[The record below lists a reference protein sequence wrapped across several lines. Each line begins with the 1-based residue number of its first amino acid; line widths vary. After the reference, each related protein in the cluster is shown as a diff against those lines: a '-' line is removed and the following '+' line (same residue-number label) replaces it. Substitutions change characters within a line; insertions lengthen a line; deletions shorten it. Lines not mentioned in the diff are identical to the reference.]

1 MYTNQEKREIERV
14 LTAFKPYIEQADYV
28 EIVWSNKKQC
38 YVALF
43 IDTTRDTFEGADAIL
58 SAEEISER
66 FYTEIGNDILL
77 ENDRDYQIWEMSPLE
92 REEFLRRVQPYD
104 AQLPEYH
111 FQCDS
116 VGHQT
121 DDSSDHRSYYKM
133 PVHIFFRKF
142 Y

>member
-66 FYTEIGNDILL
+66 FYTEIGNDVLL

-92 REEFLRRVQPYD
+92 REAFLRRVQPYD

-111 FQCDS
+111 FLIEQLLS
-116 VGHQT
+116 QP
-121 DDSSDHRSYYKM
+121 SQAK
-133 PVHIFFRKF
+133 
-142 Y
+142 

>member
-66 FYTEIGNDILL
+66 LYTEIGNDVLL
-77 ENDRDYQIWEMSPLE
+77 ENDREYQIWEMSPLE

-111 FQCDS
+111 FLVEQLLS
-116 VGHQT
+116 QP
-121 DDSSDHRSYYKM
+121 S
-133 PVHIFFRKF
+133 PAE
-142 Y
+142 

>member
-77 ENDRDYQIWEMSPLE
+77 ENDREYQIWEMSPLE

-111 FQCDS
+111 FLIERLLTPQ
-116 VGHQT
+116 GAPEQN
-121 DDSSDHRSYYKM
+121 
-133 PVHIFFRKF
+133 
-142 Y
+142 

>member
-28 EIVWSNKKQC
+28 EIVWLNKKQC

-77 ENDRDYQIWEMSPLE
+77 ENDREYQIWEMSPLE
-92 REEFLRRVQPYD
+92 REEFLRRIQPYD

-111 FQCDS
+111 FLVEQLLS
-116 VGHQT
+116 QP
-121 DDSSDHRSYYKM
+121 SQAE
-133 PVHIFFRKF
+133 
-142 Y
+142 

>member
-77 ENDRDYQIWEMSPLE
+77 ENDRVSNLGDVPFRAGRVPSP
-92 REEFLRRVQPYD
+92 RPAV
-104 AQLPEYH
+104 
-111 FQCDS
+111 
-116 VGHQT
+116 
-121 DDSSDHRSYYKM
+121 
-133 PVHIFFRKF
+133 
-142 Y
+142 

>member
-66 FYTEIGNDILL
+66 FYTEIGNDVLL

-111 FQCDS
+111 FLVEQLLTPQGAPEQD
-116 VGHQT
+116 
-121 DDSSDHRSYYKM
+121 
-133 PVHIFFRKF
+133 
-142 Y
+142 

>member
-1 MYTNQEKREIERV
+1 MYTIQEKREIERV
-14 LTAFKPYIEQADYV
+14 LTAFEPYIEQADYV

-66 FYTEIGNDILL
+66 FYTEIGNDVLL

-92 REEFLRRVQPYD
+92 REEFLRRIQPYD

-111 FQCDS
+111 FLVERLLTPQGAPEQD
-116 VGHQT
+116 
-121 DDSSDHRSYYKM
+121 
-133 PVHIFFRKF
+133 
-142 Y
+142 

>member
-66 FYTEIGNDILL
+66 FYTEIGNDVLL

-111 FQCDS
+111 FLVEQLLS
-116 VGHQT
+116 QP
-121 DDSSDHRSYYKM
+121 S
-133 PVHIFFRKF
+133 PAE
-142 Y
+142 

>member
-1 MYTNQEKREIERV
+1 MRFERV

-77 ENDRDYQIWEMSPLE
+77 ENDREYQIWEMSPLE
-92 REEFLRRVQPYD
+92 REEFLRRIPPRMTPSCRNIISWSSSCCRNRPRQND
-104 AQLPEYH
+104 ALAVLHP
-111 FQCDS
+111 
-116 VGHQT
+116 GL
-121 DDSSDHRSYYKM
+121 
-133 PVHIFFRKF
+133 FRAMLEQMR
-142 Y
+142 

>member
-66 FYTEIGNDILL
+66 FYTEIGNDVLL
-77 ENDRDYQIWEMSPLE
+77 ENDREYQIWEMSPLE
-92 REEFLRRVQPYD
+92 REEFLRRIQPYD

-111 FQCDS
+111 FLVEQLLS
-116 VGHQT
+116 QP
-121 DDSSDHRSYYKM
+121 SQAE
-133 PVHIFFRKF
+133 
-142 Y
+142 

>member
-14 LTAFKPYIEQADYV
+14 LTVFKPYIEQADYV

-43 IDTTRDTFEGADAIL
+43 IDTTRETFEGADAIL

-66 FYTEIGNDILL
+66 FYTEIGNDVLL

-92 REEFLRRVQPYD
+92 REEFLRRIQPYD

-111 FQCDS
+111 FLIEQLLS
-116 VGHQT
+116 QP
-121 DDSSDHRSYYKM
+121 SQAE
-133 PVHIFFRKF
+133 
-142 Y
+142 

>member
-66 FYTEIGNDILL
+66 FYTEIGNDVLL

-92 REEFLRRVQPYD
+92 QEEFLRRVQPYD

-111 FQCDS
+111 FLIEQLLTPQ
-116 VGHQT
+116 GT
-121 DDSSDHRSYYKM
+121 PDHE
-133 PVHIFFRKF
+133 
-142 Y
+142 

>member
-14 LTAFKPYIEQADYV
+14 LTVFKPYIEQADYV

-66 FYTEIGNDILL
+66 LYTEIGNDILL
-77 ENDRDYQIWEMSPLE
+77 ENDREYQIWEMSPLE
-92 REEFLRRVQPYD
+92 REEFLRRIQPYD

-111 FQCDS
+111 FLVEQLLS
-116 VGHQT
+116 QP
-121 DDSSDHRSYYKM
+121 SQAE
-133 PVHIFFRKF
+133 
-142 Y
+142 

>member
-14 LTAFKPYIEQADYV
+14 LTVFKPYIEQADYV

-43 IDTTRDTFEGADAIL
+43 IDTARDTFEGADAIL

-66 FYTEIGNDILL
+66 LYTEIGNDVLL
-77 ENDRDYQIWEMSPLE
+77 ENDRDYQIWEMSPLA

-111 FQCDS
+111 FLIEQLLS
-116 VGHQT
+116 QP
-121 DDSSDHRSYYKM
+121 SQAK
-133 PVHIFFRKF
+133 
-142 Y
+142 

>member
-14 LTAFKPYIEQADYV
+14 LTVFKPYIEQADYV

-66 FYTEIGNDILL
+66 FYTEIGNDVLL

-111 FQCDS
+111 FLIEQLLS
-116 VGHQT
+116 QP
-121 DDSSDHRSYYKM
+121 SQAK
-133 PVHIFFRKF
+133 
-142 Y
+142 

>member
-1 MYTNQEKREIERV
+1 M
-14 LTAFKPYIEQADYV
+14 TAFKPYIEQADYV

-77 ENDRDYQIWEMSPLE
+77 ENDREYQIWEMSPLE

-111 FQCDS
+111 FLVEQLLS
-116 VGHQT
+116 QP
-121 DDSSDHRSYYKM
+121 SQAE
-133 PVHIFFRKF
+133 
-142 Y
+142 

>member
-1 MYTNQEKREIERV
+1 MYTNQEKREIEAGLDRV
-14 LTAFKPYIEQADYV
+14 QPYIEQADYV

-66 FYTEIGNDILL
+66 FYTEIGNDVLL

-111 FQCDS
+111 FLVEQLLS
-116 VGHQT
+116 QP
-121 DDSSDHRSYYKM
+121 SQAE
-133 PVHIFFRKF
+133 
-142 Y
+142 

>member
-1 MYTNQEKREIERV
+1 MYTNKEKREIERV

-77 ENDRDYQIWEMSPLE
+77 ENDREYQIWEMSPLE

-111 FQCDS
+111 FLVKQLLTPQGAPEQD
-116 VGHQT
+116 
-121 DDSSDHRSYYKM
+121 
-133 PVHIFFRKF
+133 
-142 Y
+142 

>member
-77 ENDRDYQIWEMSPLE
+77 ENDREYQIWEMSPLE
-92 REEFLRRVQPYD
+92 REEFLRCVQPYD

-111 FQCDS
+111 FLVERLLTPQGAPEQD
-116 VGHQT
+116 
-121 DDSSDHRSYYKM
+121 
-133 PVHIFFRKF
+133 
-142 Y
+142 

>member
-14 LTAFKPYIEQADYV
+14 LTVFKPYIEQADYV

-66 FYTEIGNDILL
+66 LYTEIGNDVLL

-111 FQCDS
+111 FLVEQLLS
-116 VGHQT
+116 QP
-121 DDSSDHRSYYKM
+121 SQAE
-133 PVHIFFRKF
+133 
-142 Y
+142 

>member
-77 ENDRDYQIWEMSPLE
+77 ENDREYQIWEMSPLE

-111 FQCDS
+111 FLVEQLLS
-116 VGHQT
+116 QP
-121 DDSSDHRSYYKM
+121 SQAE
-133 PVHIFFRKF
+133 
-142 Y
+142 

>member
-77 ENDRDYQIWEMSPLE
+77 ENDREYQIWEMSPLE

-104 AQLPEYH
+104 EQLPEYH
-111 FQCDS
+111 YLIEQLLS
-116 VGHQT
+116 QP
-121 DDSSDHRSYYKM
+121 SQAE
-133 PVHIFFRKF
+133 
-142 Y
+142 

>member
-28 EIVWSNKKQC
+28 EIVWSSKKQC

-66 FYTEIGNDILL
+66 LYTEIGNDVLL

-92 REEFLRRVQPYD
+92 QEEFLRRVQPYD

-111 FQCDS
+111 FLIEQLLTPQ
-116 VGHQT
+116 GT
-121 DDSSDHRSYYKM
+121 PDHE
-133 PVHIFFRKF
+133 
-142 Y
+142 

>member
-14 LTAFKPYIEQADYV
+14 LTSFKPYIEQADYV

-111 FQCDS
+111 FLVEQLLS
-116 VGHQT
+116 QP
-121 DDSSDHRSYYKM
+121 SQAE
-133 PVHIFFRKF
+133 
-142 Y
+142 

>member
-77 ENDRDYQIWEMSPLE
+77 ENDREYQIWEMRPLE

-111 FQCDS
+111 YLIEQLLTPQ
-116 VGHQT
+116 GT
-121 DDSSDHRSYYKM
+121 PDHE
-133 PVHIFFRKF
+133 
-142 Y
+142 

>member
-1 MYTNQEKREIERV
+1 MYTIQEKREIERV

-111 FQCDS
+111 FLVEQLLS
-116 VGHQT
+116 QP
-121 DDSSDHRSYYKM
+121 SQAE
-133 PVHIFFRKF
+133 
-142 Y
+142 

>member
-66 FYTEIGNDILL
+66 FYTEIGNDVLL
-77 ENDRDYQIWEMSPLE
+77 ENDCDYQIWEMSPLE
-92 REEFLRRVQPYD
+92 REDFLRRVQPYD

-111 FQCDS
+111 FLIERLLTPQ
-116 VGHQT
+116 GT
-121 DDSSDHRSYYKM
+121 PDHE
-133 PVHIFFRKF
+133 
-142 Y
+142 